1 MWKKMIWGALATTL
15 LAGCPK
21 ADTGSGAPVATPVD
35 ELSTLI
41 AQADALWEQR
51 ADEAKLKEAIAAYEL
66 ADAKDNKSRHVL
78 ERLTRGWYFWGD
90 GFTTDKE
97 LQIERWG
104 KAVEYGNRCLALN
117 DTYAAA
123 IANGQKE
130 KDAASLMKKEDAPC
144 LYWTATALGKW
155 GKAQGIAKTIRYLPT
170 VKAYI
175 SKAEEFDPTYFN
187 YGPARYWG
195 AYYSA
200 LPSFAGQDFDKSA
213 QYFSASIDGAPYY
226 LATRVLRAELL
237 AVGKGD
243 VKMFDSDLTFVLS
256 AKPDLKPEAG
266 ITPENLR
273 EIEKAKALLARR
285 AELFDKD
292 KIAAAGPAPSV
303 GVPAPEVPPAPAPE
317 APPAPAPEVPPTP
330 APEGSPAP
338 APEASPAPA
347 PAPVEAPKP

>member
-1 MWKKMIWGALATTL
+1 MWKWIPATIL
-15 LAGCPK
+15 LIGCPK
-21 ADTGSGAPVATPVD
+21 ADTTNGSSIVAPAD
-35 ELSTLI
+35 ELTVLVEK
-41 AQADALWEQR
+41 ADALWEQR
-51 ADEAKLKEAIAAYEL
+51 SDEGKLKEALDAYAL
-66 ADAKDNKSRHVL
+66 ADAKDNKNRHVL

-90 GFTTDKE
+90 GFTTDKD

-104 KAVEYGNRCLALN
+104 RAVEYGNRCLALN
-117 DTYAAA
+117 PSYASALS
-123 IANGQKE
+123 NGQKE
-130 KDAASLMKKEDAPC
+130 KDAAALTTKDDTGC

-155 GKAQGIAKTIRYLPT
+155 GKAQGIAKTLRYLPT

-213 QYFSASIDGAPYY
+213 QYFAASIDGAPYY

-243 VKMFDSDLTFVLS
+243 VAMFDSDLTHVLS
-256 AKPDLKPEAG
+256 SDPDAKPEAG
-266 ITPENLR
+266 ITAENTR
-273 EIEKAKALLARR
+273 ELEKAKALLARR

-292 KIAAAGPAPSV
+292 KIAAAGPPPSPVAVAPK
-303 GVPAPEVPPAPAPE
+303 APEPEAPAPE
-317 APPAPAPEVPPTP
+317 APAPEGSAPETP
-330 APEGSPAP
+330 APEAP
-338 APEASPAPA
+338 KAPETP
-347 PAPVEAPKP
+347 EAPKP

>member
-1 MWKKMIWGALATTL
+1 MWKRMIWGTLATIL
-15 LAGCPK
+15 SVGCPK
-21 ADTGSGAPVATPVD
+21 ADTGGGAPVAAPVD
-35 ELSTLI
+35 ELSALI
-41 AQADALWEQR
+41 TQADALWEQR
-51 ADEAKLKEAIAAYEL
+51 ADEAKLKEAITAYEL

-78 ERLTRGWYFWGD
+78 ERLTRAWYFWGD
-90 GFTTDKE
+90 GFTTDKD

-123 IANGQKE
+123 LANGQKE

-200 LPSFAGQDFDKSA
+200 LPSFAGQDFEKSA

-243 VKMFDSDLTFVLS
+243 VKLFDSDLTFVLS
-256 AKPDLKPEAG
+256 AKADLKPEAG

-303 GVPAPEVPPAPAPE
+303 GQPAPAPAPEVVPEPAPAPAPE
-317 APPAPAPEVPPTP
+317 AVPAPAPET
-330 APEGSPAP
+330 A
-338 APEASPAPA
+338 PAPA